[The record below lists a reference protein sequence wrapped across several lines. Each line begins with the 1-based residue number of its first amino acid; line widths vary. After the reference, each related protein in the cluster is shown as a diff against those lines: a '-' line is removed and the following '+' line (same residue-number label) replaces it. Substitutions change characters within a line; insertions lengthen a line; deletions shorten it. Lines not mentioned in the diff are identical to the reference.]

1 MYGERNRSGKN
12 DKLYVTYKCSGR
24 RSNNGCRNKP
34 INRQYIEKFVLLQL
48 KSLLLGSN
56 IVKNV
61 TKNLNV
67 YMSENS
73 GGLLSNIREYERKKK
88 AIETKINNLIRS
100 IENGISAELVAD
112 KLDALGKQKIL
123 YEGKIGELK
132 QQLDRKKI
140 KVSEV
145 QHAISNYY
153 ELMRADELVVRKFIQ
168 KYVEK
173 VLVYQDRIEIILL
186 TNRDLS

>member
-1 MYGERNRSGKN
+1 M
-12 DKLYVTYKCSGR
+12 
-24 RSNNGCRNKP
+24 SN
-34 INRQYIEKFVLLQL
+34 
-48 KSLLLGSN
+48 N
-56 IVKNV
+56 IVKDV

-73 GGLLSNIREYERKKK
+73 DRLLSNIREYGRKKK

-100 IENGISAELVAD
+100 IENGISADLIAD
-112 KLDALGKQKIL
+112 KLDALGKQKSL
-123 YEGKIGELK
+123 CEGKIEELK

-145 QHAISNYY
+145 QYAISNYY
-153 ELMRADELVVRKFIQ
+153 ELMRSDELVVRKFIQ